1 MLYRLSLFCAVMI
14 GLTLGVTSGTSF
26 TTLLVALSFHQF
38 FEGFAIGSA
47 AVDSGLGAVQACA
60 MGLVFSVTTP
70 AGIAVGE
77 ARGLLLGAGRHARVQ
92 GMAVIAAVLKRC
104 WWDQVYFLI
113 GSGLPAACYICICR
127 HRGAGELQ
135 Q

>member
-1 MLYRLSLFCAVMI
+1 MI

-60 MGLVFSVTTP
+60 MGLVFSITTP

-77 ARGLLLGAGRHARVQ
+77 ACRLLLEAACTCAGN
-92 GMAVIAAVLKRC
+92 GGNRC
-104 WWDQVYFLI
+104 CVETLLV
-113 GSGLPAACYICICR
+113 GSGL
-127 HRGAGELQ
+127 LFDWL
-135 Q
+135 